1 MKIAFIGLGT
11 MGSAAALNLIRGN
24 HLLTVCDLNPENS
37 KPHLALGAHW
47 ADTPAKA
54 IEGAELIF
62 TMVFGPAQI
71 TEVMRGEKGV
81 LSAIAENQTWI
92 DMTTND
98 PMLAKALAEEVRAR
112 GGEAIDAPVTG
123 AVDGARSGNMS
134 QFAGGNE
141 QTIEQLKPVMELM
154 GPVYYMGPNGTG
166 CVTKLAS
173 NQLWAIH
180 AAAMGEALVLA
191 VKSGVDLSRAWEALK
206 IGAGQSWCMEH
217 DAPSVFAGHYDPSF
231 SLDLCKKD
239 LDLIVG
245 ACDTAS
251 TPAPI
256 TRAVHKQFEEARL
269 RYGGE
274 KGELHVVKL
283 EEDEAGVSLQ
293 LDGDWVPHWQK

>member
-11 MGSAAALNLIRGN
+11 MGSAAALNLIKGN
-24 HLLTVCDLNPENS
+24 HQLTVCDLNSDNA
-37 KPHLALGAHW
+37 KPHLALGAQW
-47 ADTPAKA
+47 ADTPAEA
-54 IEGAELIF
+54 IKGADIIY
-62 TMVFGPAQI
+62 TMVFGPKQI
-71 TEVMRGEKGV
+71 AEVMRGENGI
-81 LSAIAENQTWI
+81 LSTITPDQIWI

-98 PMLAKALAEEVRAR
+98 PTLAKALAQEVRDC
-112 GGEAIDAPVTG
+112 GGDAIDAPVTG

-134 QFAGGNE
+134 QFAGGNQ
-141 QTIEQLKPVMELM
+141 QTVERLKPVMELM
-154 GPVYYMGPNGTG
+154 GPVYYMGPNGSG

-180 AAAMGEALVLA
+180 ATAMGEALVMA
-191 VKSGVDLSRAWEALK
+191 TKSGVDLNRAWDALK

-239 LDLIVG
+239 LDLIV
-245 ACDTAS
+245 AVCDTAA

-256 TRAVHKQFEEARL
+256 TRAVQQQFEKARK
-269 RYGGE
+269 RYGGD

-283 EEDEAGVSLQ
+283 EEDEAGVCLQ
-293 LDGDWVPHWQK
+293 MEGDWVPHWQK

>member
-11 MGSAAALNLIRGN
+11 MGGAAALNLIRGN
-24 HLLTVCDLNPENS
+24 HQLTVCDLDPDNG
-37 KPHLALGAHW
+37 KPHLALGAQW

-54 IEGAELIF
+54 IEGVEVIF

-98 PMLAKALAEEVRAR
+98 PTLAKALAKEVRAC
-112 GGEAIDAPVTG
+112 GGDAIDAPVTG

-134 QFAGGNE
+134 QFAGGN
-141 QTIEQLKPVMELM
+141 QQAIERLKPVMELM
-154 GPVYYMGPNGTG
+154 GPVYYMGLNGTG

-180 AAAMGEALVLA
+180 ATAMGEALVMA
-191 VKSGVDLSRAWEALK
+191 AKSGVDLSQAWAALK

-256 TRAVHKQFEEARL
+256 TRAVHQQFEVARL
-269 RYGGE
+269 RYGGD

-283 EEDEAGVSLQ
+283 EEDGAGVSLQ
-293 LDGDWVPHWQK
+293 MDGDWVPHWQK